1 MGGFHLLVK
10 SLLKYVLLIHP
21 AGEDFPAVL
30 VFPAGIKL
38 IFPQD
43 IVKIDLAD
51 FNIRINP
58 DGLDTENL
66 QSPAAGES
74 DIAEAGRN
82 MDEQSQPPGGGT
94 PLQHGDKA
102 VRPGEFIGAAQIEPV
117 WLQQQAI
124 FWDLNFLGRIEDF
137 HIQFP
142 VFIYQQFV
150 MEGEVVAVGVE
161 LLGAEGI
168 NENFFSHPAGD
179 FFS

>member
-1 MGGFHLLVK
+1 MVK

-51 FNIRINP
+51 FNVRINP

-82 MDEQSQPPGGGT
+82 MDEQSQPPGG
-94 PLQHGDKA
+94 
-102 VRPGEFIGAAQIEPV
+102 
-117 WLQQQAI
+117 
-124 FWDLNFLGRIEDF
+124 GRIEDF